1 MIMTNKLFRYCNRVT
16 SKPLFPAVVV
26 FTLTF
31 LIAGV
36 LVDLSSVADGGVE
49 CNNKPVAE
57 KNLCTKLNIIFLILA
72 PTIPVMA
79 GLGVY
84 VYARSKQRQW
94 AKDVFT
100 NPPYSEGEKF
110 D

>member
-1 MIMTNKLFRYCNRVT
+1 MNKLFRYCSRVT

-31 LIAGV
+31 LISGALLEV
-36 LVDLSSVADGGVE
+36 TSVADGGVN
-49 CNNKPVAE
+49 CNNKPQAE

-79 GLGVY
+79 GLSVY
-84 VYARSKQRQW
+84 VYARNKQR
-94 AKDVFT
+94 KMDKNVFT
-100 NPPYSEGEKF
+100 NPPYSTG
-110 D
+110 DDW

>member
-1 MIMTNKLFRYCNRVT
+1 MNKLFRYCSRVT

-31 LIAGV
+31 LISGALLEV
-36 LVDLSSVADGGVE
+36 TSVTDGGVN
-49 CNNKPVAE
+49 CNNKEQAE

-84 VYARSKQRQW
+84 VYARNKQR
-94 AKDVFT
+94 KDKNVFT
-100 NPPYSEGEKF
+100 NPPYSTG
-110 D
+110 DDW

>member
-1 MIMTNKLFRYCNRVT
+1 MNKLFRYCSRVT
-16 SKPLFPAVVV
+16 DKPIFPAVVV

-31 LIAGV
+31 LISGA
-36 LVDLSSVADGGVE
+36 LLEITSVADGGVN
-49 CNNKPVAE
+49 CNNKEQAE

-79 GLGVY
+79 GIGVY
-84 VYARSKQRQW
+84 VYARNKQRHW
-94 AKDVFT
+94 AKNVFT
-100 NPPYSEGEKF
+100 NPPYSEGEKY